1 MFQDLYVR
9 SAASLLFSLSF
20 SCPTFSFSCH
30 FFFFFY
36 PFSIVLYF
44 FSIVLYR
51 SVNNSGLEIVGRKE
65 GNVSIVVL

>member
-30 FFFFFY
+30 FFFLSFFDC
-36 PFSIVLYF
+36 ILF

-51 SVNNSGLEIVGRKE
+51 SVNNSGVEIVGRKE